1 MVQNNPQSPGRI
13 VAGRYRL
20 GPRLGSGVDIAAFE
34 AFDEQLQRMVVLKVV
49 HPDLGDAPQVR
60 REFRAT
66 MAVAAGVTHPNIA
79 AVHDFGT
86 DQWGAREVLYVVT
99 ERFAGGSLRDILDRG
114 RLLAP
119 SQALVV
125 GLEACKALDAVH
137 RAGLVH
143 SNVRPATLVF
153 GDDRRLRLVDV
164 GIAQLLASVGGGA
177 SAADSDRV
185 RYASPEQALGMPIE
199 AKSDVYSLCLTLIE
213 SLSGGVPFESDSA
226 VATLANRIDKLMP
239 VSADLGPLA
248 AVLERAGRPLAADRY
263 TAAEFGRALVQA
275 AEKLPRP
282 APLPIIAGTLFGGDS
297 TGPVAAPAAAAPAAA
312 APAAPVAA
320 APTTVVPVA
329 TTAVPVATTVIEAL
343 PANSPLRTSQSRS
356 KHGRGAPPQPQPS
369 AVTKMQPTVEYID
382 DDADLDEYPEP
393 PAPAGRLR
401 TLLVVGLLVLAAA
414 GGTLAWYLSKP
425 EKVTVPEL
433 AGIEEAVA
441 LNQIVGDFSATI
453 EPEPSETVETG
464 QVIRT
469 DPAAGVSVEKGS
481 SLTLF
486 VSSGPAPRVLPE
498 LKGLTLAEAT
508 EQLADI
514 DLVISEG
521 TPVYDDVL
529 EEGKVVSWLVPDSP
543 ALVAGGT
550 VTKGTTVQVV
560 LSQGP
565 NPQPVPDLT
574 GQTFDEATATLAA
587 AGFGITKGDDVF
599 SPSVAAG
606 MVAEQD
612 PAVGGS
618 VQPGDPVTVKLSKG
632 PELVALPDPT
642 GLNHEGLLAALQS
655 AGFTVGKVTGSASKG
670 FLRYQVNGV
679 VAAAGAT
686 FPKGTIVEIFYKS

>member
-1 MVQNNPQSPGRI
+1 MQNNPQSPGRI

-34 AFDEQLQRMVVLKVV
+34 AFDEQSQRMVVLKVV

-86 DQWGAREVLYVVT
+86 DQWGNREVLYVVT

-125 GLEACKALDAVH
+125 GLDACKALDAVH

-164 GIAQLLASVGGGA
+164 GLAQLLASVGGGA

-185 RYASPEQALGMPIE
+185 RYASPEQALGLPIE

-213 SLSGGVPFESDSA
+213 SLSGSVPFESDSA

-248 AVLERAGRPLAADRY
+248 AVLERAGRPLAGDRY

-282 APLPIIAGTLFGGDS
+282 TPLPIIAGTLFGGDS
-297 TGPVAAPAAAAPAAA
+297 TGPIAQQAAAAAAAA
-312 APAAPVAA
+312 APAAPA
-320 APTTVVPVA
+320 PVA
-329 TTAVPVATTVIEAL
+329 PTVIEAL
-343 PANSPLRTSQSRS
+343 PANRPLRTAQGRS
-356 KHGRGAPPQPQPS
+356 KHGRSAPPPPQPS
-369 AVTKMQPTVEYID
+369 AVTMVQPRVEYIA

-433 AGIEEAVA
+433 VGIEEAVA
-441 LNQIVGDFSATI
+441 LNQIVGDFSSTI
-453 EPEPSETVETG
+453 EPEPSETIATG

-469 DPAAGVSVEKGS
+469 DPAAGTSVDKGS
-481 SLTLF
+481 SLTLY

-508 EQLADI
+508 EQLTDI

-521 TPVYDDVL
+521 APVYDDVV

-574 GQTFDEATATLAA
+574 GQTFEEATATLTA

-599 SPSVAAG
+599 SASVAAG

-632 PELVALPDPT
+632 PEMVALPDPT
-642 GLNHEGLLAALQS
+642 GLNHEGLVAALQS

-686 FPKGTIVEIFYKS
+686 FPRGTIVEIFYKS